1 MTIKLSAKLTVVEN
15 SQTKNIELKLAIP
28 EKDYER
34 DIYNYD
40 ALEKDI
46 KNLNFFEKIIN
57 YLSSLKYMVI
67 DEKTREIALSL
78 SVLLSLVRISD
89 RIAPILYQ
97 YEIPFHQIIKKL
109 AQIGLWLPDDKLA
122 EKEIE
127 IELKNTE
134 DAKRN
139 AYLLILAANKQEL
152 DFIYKV
158 CLKIIHYLNKG
169 TLSSSELEEAGIIK
183 EVVEKAR
190 KDSLFKAL
198 LSVYPETEPKKTKA
212 KS

>member
-1 MTIKLSAKLTVVEN
+1 MTIKLSADLVVVEDEN
-15 SQTKNIELKLAIP
+15 AKEISLMLNIKGKKYSRIL
-28 EKDYER
+28 
-34 DIYNYD
+34 YNYD
-40 ALEKDI
+40 ALEKEI
-46 KNLNFFEKIIN
+46 KSLNFFEKIIN
-57 YLSSLKYMVI
+57 FLSVNNYPVSETTRDVI
-67 DEKTREIALSL
+67 LSL
-78 SVLLSLVRISD
+78 SVLLSLVRIAD

-127 IELKNTE
+127 IELKNTK

-152 DFIYKV
+152 DIIYKV
-158 CLKIIHYLNKG
+158 CLQIMSYLNRG
-169 TLSSSELEEAGIIK
+169 TLSTAESRRSSIVWYLIEEA
-183 EVVEKAR
+183 EK
-190 KDSLFKAL
+190 KPLFEAI
-198 LSVYPETEPKKTKA
+198 LSAYYKFQS